1 MPIEALPQA
10 TVRAIGSTSVISDP
24 CSVVKE
30 LIDNA
35 LDAGASSLFIEISSN
50 TVDVIQLKDNGHGI
64 PTEDH
69 PNVCRHTFTSKIR
82 TAEDLKNVGGSSF
95 GFRGEA
101 LASIAEMS
109 GGITVTTH
117 VASSVTG
124 SCVKYQRDGE
134 LLQSTLISH
143 PVGTT
148 VRVVDFLKHIPVRK
162 QVVLKSATK
171 ILTKVK
177 KLLHS
182 YAIAQPSKRLSLKV
196 LKAKNENNNWVY
208 APASDATLSDAAVK
222 VFGRDL
228 SSSCIFKT
236 MSSKSLEAQ
245 VDEGEYKLSCLL
257 PKPDSDLAKVSNSGQ
272 FLSVDGRPLSTA
284 TGIGQDI
291 GKRFKSYIRT
301 VALRNE
307 ATKSITDPF
316 LCLQLSCPQGSY
328 DVNIEPSKDDV
339 LFEDRDIVFSLIE
352 AFFEEHYG
360 QLADSRKGPVK
371 KKNPK
376 TSQANGDFNL
386 LLSRARPSDSS
397 EESVNTEE
405 HPSEPIATISTIQ
418 ATPRSQYSL
427 GTSTPGLLRRDNTN
441 DVVHVTAS
449 QISASINPWSVS
461 RKGSTWRTPR
471 RESNTQAINLAT
483 SSCESTPGNV
493 GGLSQSNGSQQSPE
507 SPGFPSPPIS
517 RITSTSPIH
526 RRKQISSSQLSLEP
540 TDSIRSAQKAARQR
554 DKERYGSGAL
564 DTWFTRTTQAYMMQ
578 ESANPV
584 QDQHDAEPTLSQLAE
599 QRFGRGSQT
608 APEVTAN
615 ANATQSGESSLEGQ
629 THLSRLDDDTIDEV
643 EYEGSMDSG
652 RGFPVLERWAASL
665 REGFNPDT
673 QSELEKALD
682 FEKRKKEAMQRH
694 RNRTVTHSVPFSSQ
708 AITAVSHSPHH
719 NRFLKAKAAL
729 ASEGSFAV
737 EAIPKNA
744 FSPKDPR
751 AYLIR
756 CSSGDEAS
764 TDSTKS
770 RRAHTRRLPFERI
783 PDGQDVHDLSL
794 TISTD
799 SLNTR
804 ESFGMTNFYDSY
816 TRDGSIRC
824 AFASSDVESLAPFW
838 NERLRTMIKQK
849 YKEIDG
855 SQAHELMFDTSS
867 LITNHLKE
875 LPEAS

>member
-109 GGITVTTH
+109 GGITVTTRA
-117 VASSVTG
+117 ASSVTG

-171 ILTKVK
+171 ILTKIK

-182 YAIAQPSKRLSLKV
+182 YAIAQPSKRFSLKV

-222 VFGRDL
+222 VFGREL
-228 SSSCIFKT
+228 SSSCTFKT
-236 MSSKSLEAQ
+236 MSSESLEAQ
-245 VDEGEYKLSCLL
+245 LDEAEYKVSCLL
-257 PKPDSDLAKVSNSGQ
+257 PKPDSDLTKVSNSGQ
-272 FLSVDGRPLSTA
+272 CLSVDGRPLSTA

-291 GKRFKSYIRT
+291 GKLFKSYIRAAA
-301 VALRNE
+301 VKNE
-307 ATKSITDPF
+307 VTKSITDPF
-316 LCLQLSCPQGSY
+316 LCLQLGCPQGSY

-352 AFFEEHYG
+352 ALFEENYG
-360 QLADSRKGPVK
+360 QLGNSRKALVK

-376 TSQANGDFNL
+376 SSQAPDEFNL
-386 LLSRARPSDSS
+386 LLSRARSNNSS
-397 EESVNTEE
+397 VESGNTEE
-405 HPSEPIATISTIQ
+405 RPSEPIAIIPTTQ
-418 ATPRSQYSL
+418 ATPCSQSSL
-427 GTSTPGLLRRDNTN
+427 DASTPRLPRRDNNN
-441 DVVHVTAS
+441 DMIHVTAA
-449 QISASINPWSVS
+449 QASTPINPWSVS
-461 RKGSTWRTPR
+461 RRNSTWRTPR
-471 RESNTQAINLAT
+471 RESTSQTANLGAT
-483 SSCESTPGNV
+483 SCESSPSDMA
-493 GGLSQSNGSQQSPE
+493 GLSRSNSNQQSLGSPE
-507 SPGFPSPPIS
+507 FPSPPIS
-517 RITSTSPIH
+517 RITSTSPIN
-526 RRKQISSSQLSLEP
+526 RRRQISSSQISIEETGSL
-540 TDSIRSAQKAARQR
+540 RSAQKAARQR

-564 DTWFTRTTQAYMMQ
+564 DTWFTRTTQASMMQ
-578 ESANPV
+578 DSASLTQNQPDSV
-584 QDQHDAEPTLSQLAE
+584 PTLSQLAE
-599 QRFGRGSQT
+599 QRFGKGSQN
-608 APEVTAN
+608 APEGTPAD
-615 ANATQSGESSLEGQ
+615 NATRSGQSSLDDQ
-629 THLSRLDDDTIDEV
+629 IQPSQLDEHTTSEV
-643 EYEGSMDSG
+643 EHEGSMDSG

-665 REGFNPDT
+665 KEGFNSEA

-682 FEKRKKEAMQRH
+682 FEKRKKEAIQRY

-708 AITAVSHSPHH
+708 ASTAVSHSPHY

-729 ASEGSFAV
+729 FSERPFELESM
-737 EAIPKNA
+737 PKNA
-744 FSPKDPR
+744 LSPQDPR

-770 RRAHTRRLPFERI
+770 RRAHRRRLPFERI
-783 PDGQDVHDLSL
+783 PEGHDIHDLSL
-794 TISTD
+794 TISTE
-799 SLNTR
+799 SLDTK
-804 ESFGMTNFYDSY
+804 ESFKLANLHDCY
-816 TRDGSIRC
+816 TRDGSIKC
-824 AFASSDVESLAPFW
+824 VFASSDVESLVPFW
-838 NERLRTMIKQK
+838 NERLRTMIKKK
-849 YKEIDG
+849 YKEKDG
-855 SQAHELMFDTSS
+855 SQAHKSMIDTSS
-867 LITNHLKE
+867 LIANHLKE
-875 LPEAS
+875 LAEA

>member
-35 LDAGASSLFIEISSN
+35 LDAGASSLFIEISPN

-64 PTEDH
+64 PAEDH
-69 PNVCRHTFTSKIR
+69 PSVCRHTFTSKIR
-82 TAEDLKNVGGSSF
+82 TAEDLRNVGGSLF

-109 GGITVTTH
+109 GGITVTTR

-162 QVVLKSATK
+162 QVVLKSAIK
-171 ILTKVK
+171 ILTKIK

-182 YAIAQPSKRLSLKV
+182 YAIAQPSKRFSLKV

-208 APASDATLSDAAVK
+208 APASDETLSDAAVK
-222 VFGRDL
+222 VFGREL
-228 SSSCIFKT
+228 SSSCTFKI
-236 MSSKSLEAQ
+236 MSSKALETQ
-245 VDEGEYKLSCLL
+245 LDEGEYNVSCLL

-291 GKRFKSYIRT
+291 GKLFKSYIRAT
-301 VALRNE
+301 ALRNE
-307 ATKSITDPF
+307 VTKSITDPF

-339 LFEDRDIVFSLIE
+339 LFEERDIVFSLIE
-352 AFFEEHYG
+352 ALFEEHYG
-360 QLADSRKGPVK
+360 QLGNSRKPSIK

-376 TSQANGDFNL
+376 IAQAAGEFNL
-386 LLSRARPSDSS
+386 LLSRTRPSDSS
-397 EESVNTEE
+397 EELGNTEE
-405 HPSEPIATISTIQ
+405 RHIEPITNISTIQ
-418 ATPRSQYSL
+418 ATPCSQSSL
-427 GTSTPGLLRRDNTN
+427 AASTPGLLRHDDNN
-441 DVVHVTAS
+441 DVVHVTAAQVS
-449 QISASINPWSVS
+449 TSINPWSVS
-461 RKGSTWRTPR
+461 RRNSTWRTPR
-471 RESNTQAINLAT
+471 RESTSQTASLGAT
-483 SSCESTPGNV
+483 TSCESTPRDMGGISQTNGN
-493 GGLSQSNGSQQSPE
+493 QQLPSSPE
-507 SPGFPSPPIS
+507 FPSPPIS
-517 RITSTSPIH
+517 RITSTSPIN
-526 RRKQISSSQLSLEP
+526 RRRQISSSQLSIEETGSLH
-540 TDSIRSAQKAARQR
+540 SAHKAATQR

-564 DTWFTRTTQAYMMQ
+564 DTWFTRTTQASMMQ
-578 ESANPV
+578 DLASLTQNQP
-584 QDQHDAEPTLSQLAE
+584 DAVPTLSQLAE
-599 QRFGRGSQT
+599 ERFGKGSRT

-615 ANATQSGESSLEGQ
+615 ANPTRFGGSSLEAQ
-629 THLSRLDDDTIDEV
+629 TQPSQLDEETTNEV
-643 EYEGSMDSG
+643 GYEGSMDSG

-665 REGFNPDT
+665 KEGFNSQT

-682 FEKRKKEAMQRH
+682 FEKRKKEAIQRY

-708 AITAVSHSPHH
+708 ASTAVSHSQHH

-729 ASEGSFAV
+729 LSERPFAV

-744 FSPKDPR
+744 LAPQDPR

-756 CSSGDEAS
+756 CSSGEAS

-770 RRAHTRRLPFERI
+770 RRAHKRRLPFERI
-783 PDGQDVHDLSL
+783 PEGHDIHDLSL

-799 SLNTR
+799 SLVTK
-804 ESFGMTNFYDSY
+804 ESLKLANPYDSY
-816 TRDGSIRC
+816 MCDGSINC
-824 AFASSDVESLAPFW
+824 GFASSDVESLAPFW
-838 NERLRTMIKQK
+838 NERIRTMIKQN
-849 YKEIDG
+849 YKEKDG
-855 SQAHELMFDTSS
+855 SLAHELIIDTSS
-867 LITNHLKE
+867 LIANHLKE
-875 LPEAS
+875 FPEA

>member
-50 TVDVIQLKDNGHGI
+50 TVDVIELKDNGHGI

-109 GGITVTTH
+109 GGITVTTR

-171 ILTKVK
+171 ILSKIK
-177 KLLHS
+177 KLLQS

-208 APASDATLSDAAVK
+208 APASNATLSDAAVK
-222 VFGRDL
+222 VFGREL
-228 SSSCIFKT
+228 SSSCTFQTI
-236 MSSKSLEAQ
+236 SSNSLESQ
-245 VDEGEYKLSCLL
+245 LDEGEYTVSCLL
-257 PKPDSDLAKVSNSGQ
+257 PNPDSDLTKVSNSGQ
-272 FLSVDGRPLSTA
+272 FLSVDGRPLSA
-284 TGIGQDI
+284 VTGIGQDI
-291 GKRFKSYIRT
+291 GKLFKSYIRT

-307 ATKSITDPF
+307 VTKSITDPF

-339 LFEDRDIVFSLIE
+339 LFEDRGIVFSLIE
-352 AFFEEHYG
+352 ALLEEHYG
-360 QLADSRKGPVK
+360 QLGNSRKVSIK

-376 TSQANGDFNL
+376 TAQAADEFNL
-386 LLSRARPSDSS
+386 LLSRARPSDSL
-397 EESVNTEE
+397 EELGNTEE
-405 HPSEPIATISTIQ
+405 RPSEPIANIPTIQ
-418 ATPRSQYSL
+418 ATPCSQSSL
-427 GTSTPGLLRRDNTN
+427 AASTPGLSRHDNNN
-441 DVVHVTAS
+441 DVLHVTAAQVS
-449 QISASINPWSVS
+449 SSINPWSVS
-461 RKGSTWRTPR
+461 RRNSTWRTPR
-471 RESNTQAINLAT
+471 RESTSHTANLGAT
-483 SSCESTPGNV
+483 TSCGSSPSDMA
-493 GGLSQSNGSQQSPE
+493 GLSRSNGNQQSPG
-507 SPGFPSPPIS
+507 SPEFPSPPIS
-517 RITSTSPIH
+517 RITSTSPIN
-526 RRKQISSSQLSLEP
+526 RRRQISSSQISIKETGSL
-540 TDSIRSAQKAARQR
+540 RSAHEAARQR
-554 DKERYGSGAL
+554 DKERYGNGAL
-564 DTWFTRTTQAYMMQ
+564 DTWFTRTTQASMMQ
-578 ESANPV
+578 DSASLAQNQP
-584 QDQHDAEPTLSQLAE
+584 DAVPTLSQLAE
-599 QRFGRGSQT
+599 QRFGKGSQN
-608 APEVTAN
+608 APEFTA
-615 ANATQSGESSLEGQ
+615 ADNATRSGQSSLDDQ
-629 THLSRLDDDTIDEV
+629 TQPSQLDEHTTSEIG
-643 EYEGSMDSG
+643 YEGSMDSG

-665 REGFNPDT
+665 REGFNSEA
-673 QSELEKALD
+673 QSELERALD
-682 FEKRKKEAMQRH
+682 FEKRKKEAIQRY

-708 AITAVSHSPHH
+708 ASTAVSHSPHH

-729 ASEGSFAV
+729 FSERPFAV

-744 FSPKDPR
+744 LSPQDPR

-770 RRAHTRRLPFERI
+770 RRAHKRRLPFECI
-783 PDGQDVHDLSL
+783 PEGHDIHDLSL
-794 TISTD
+794 TISSE
-799 SLNTR
+799 SLNTI
-804 ESFGMTNFYDSY
+804 ECFKSANLYDSY
-816 TRDGSIRC
+816 THDGSNDC
-824 AFASSDVESLAPFW
+824 AFASSNVESLAPFW
-838 NERLRTMIKQK
+838 NERLSTMIKQM
-849 YKEIDG
+849 YKEKDG
-855 SQAHELMFDTSS
+855 SQAHKLMIDTSS
-867 LITNHLKE
+867 SIANHPKE
-875 LPEAS
+875 LAEA

>member
-35 LDAGASSLFIEISSN
+35 LDAGASSIFIEISAN
-50 TVDVIQLKDNGHGI
+50 AVDLIQLKDNGHGI

-109 GGITVTTH
+109 GGITVTTR

-124 SCVKYQRDGE
+124 SCVKYRRDGE

-148 VRVVDFLKHIPVRK
+148 VRVMDFLKHIPVRK
-162 QVVLKSATK
+162 QVVLKNATK
-171 ILTKVK
+171 ILTKIK

-245 VDEGEYKLSCLL
+245 LDEGEYKVSCLL
-257 PKPDSDLAKVSNSGQ
+257 PKPDSDVSKVSNSGQ

-291 GKRFKSYIRT
+291 GKFFKSYIRMA
-301 VALRNE
+301 ALRNE

-352 AFFEEHYG
+352 AVFEEHYG

-376 TSQANGDFNL
+376 TAQGDGEFNL
-386 LLSRARPSDSS
+386 LLSRPRPSNPL
-397 EESVNTEE
+397 EESGNTKKRL
-405 HPSEPIATISTIQ
+405 SESIATISTIQ
-418 ATPRSQYSL
+418 ATPCSQSSL
-427 GTSTPGLLRRDNTN
+427 GASTPGLLRRDNNN
-441 DVVHVTAS
+441 DVVHV
-449 QISASINPWSVS
+449 SAAQVSTSINPWSVS
-461 RKGSTWRTPR
+461 RKNSTWRTPR
-471 RESNTQAINLAT
+471 RESNTQATNIGA
-483 SSCESTPGNV
+483 SSCESTPGNLRGV
-493 GGLSQSNGSQQSPE
+493 SQSNSSQQSPE
-507 SPGFPSPPIS
+507 SPEFPSPPVS
-517 RITSTSPIH
+517 RITSTSPLN
-526 RRKQISSSQLSLEP
+526 RQNQISSSRISLEP
-540 TDSIRSAQKAARQR
+540 IGSLRSAREAARER

-564 DTWFTRTTQAYMMQ
+564 DTWFTRTTQASMMQ
-578 ESANPV
+578 DSANPT
-584 QDQHDAEPTLSQLAE
+584 QDQHDAVPTLSQLAE
-599 QRFGRGSQT
+599 QGFGKGSQT
-608 APEVTAN
+608 VPEVTAN
-615 ANATQSGESSLEGQ
+615 HNATRSGESSLEDQ
-629 THLSRLDDDTIDEV
+629 TQPSQLDEDTRNEAG
-643 EYEGSMDSG
+643 YEGSMDSG

-665 REGFNPDT
+665 KEGFSSGA

-708 AITAVSHSPHH
+708 ASSAVSHSPHH

-729 ASEGSFAV
+729 ASERPFAV
-737 EAIPKNA
+737 EAMPKNA
-744 FSPKDPR
+744 FSSKDPR

-770 RRAHTRRLPFERI
+770 RRVHTRRLPFERI
-783 PDGQDVHDLSL
+783 PEGRDIHDLSL
-794 TISTD
+794 KLSTD
-799 SLNTR
+799 SLNTKD
-804 ESFGMTNFYDSY
+804 SFKSSNRYDSY
-816 TRDGSIRC
+816 TRDGSINC

-838 NERLRTMIKQK
+838 NERLRTIIKQK
-849 YKEIDG
+849 YKEKDG
-855 SQAHELMFDTSS
+855 SQAHELIFDTSS
-867 LITNHLKE
+867 LIANHLKE
-875 LPEAS
+875 FPEAS